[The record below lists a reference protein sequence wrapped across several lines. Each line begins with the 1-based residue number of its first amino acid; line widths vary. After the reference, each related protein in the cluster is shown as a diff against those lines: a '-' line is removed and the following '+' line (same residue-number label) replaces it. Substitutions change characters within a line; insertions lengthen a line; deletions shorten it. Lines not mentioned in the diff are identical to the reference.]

1 LLAYCLPTLSRG
13 AEEALELQG
22 GLTEGAAF
30 YNSVVLELTAVA
42 QEASRI
48 ADRREHEREAFK
60 RKAAAPPPPPPPP
73 PPAAG
78 RSQVAAAT
86 AFMPSYPGAAP
97 SQYPTAQAYPA
108 RAQQAQHAQSAY
120 APQYQPAQQQ
130 PQPQP
135 QPHGGGSAPPQIM
148 CCQCRKVFQVPAG
161 SKIVACPYCS
171 THNRVP

>member
-1 LLAYCLPTLSRG
+1 MLTYCLPTLSRG
-13 AEEALELQG
+13 AEEAIALHA
-22 GLTEGAAF
+22 GLKEGAAF
-30 YNSVVLELTAVA
+30 YTSVVLELTATA

-48 ADRREHEREAFK
+48 SNQRYFERETFEK
-60 RKAAAPPPPPPPP
+60 RADAAKRAAAAPPPPPPP
-73 PPAAG
+73 ATG

-108 RAQQAQHAQSAY
+108 AQPQPRPQS
-120 APQYQPAQQQ
+120 
-130 PQPQP
+130 QPQP
-135 QPHGGGSAPPQIM
+135 QPHGGGSAAPQIM
-148 CCQCRKVFQVPAG
+148 CCNCRRVFQVPAG